1 MATRTKS
8 TTARRSTSK
17 ASKGRTRTTKVARRS
32 RKVAAPVTG
41 DTITYPFTTKA
52 QIAARI
58 NSDASEAFS
67 ALATIN
73 SLDAAM
79 SSQKK
84 LVRDLCTEVSEA
96 GKGAA
101 DNKDLVSRVTA
112 VALRY
117 TRRLAKHERAL
128 ALKANPDLKPF
139 VKMFSATAG

>member
-1 MATRTKS
+1 MATRTPK
-8 TTARRSTSK
+8 TARRSSSRT
-17 ASKGRTRTTKVARRS
+17 ASKGRTRTVAARRS
-32 RKVAAPVTG
+32 RKPVVADGA
-41 DTITYPFTTKA
+41 TIAYPFVTKN

-58 NSDASEAFS
+58 NGSATEAFT

-73 SLDAAM
+73 DLDAAM

-101 DNKDLVSRVTA
+101 SNEDLVSRATT

-117 TRRLAKHERAL
+117 VRRLAKHERGL
-128 ALKANPDLKPF
+128 ALKANPELKPY